1 MRQAMDDLQDEFNS
15 IVILT
20 QSLVVAKNASLM
32 LFRQL
37 ITSLCVQQKQNIR
50 LFTTPMIC
58 EISNYS
64 FDDIFLFLTQYEV
77 WDFLNFHV
85 LTKIVK
91 QFLTDD
97 KMIQR
102 AIEDYQPKVDIFKKN
117 TFLRDYVQVRSNG
130 TCPIPGCKDMM
141 VKLKRNYAQFT
152 LADVS
157 EQEQFLASQ
166 FLLNQFIFR
175 LKYAEEGCVQITW
188 LIPQTAINLL
198 MPENL
203 AKKAEALKHQGIMEI
218 RVDNR
223 YVYKVSSPI

>member
-1 MRQAMDDLQDEFNS
+1 MDGLQDEFNS
-15 IVILT
+15 IVIKT
-20 QSLVVAKNASLM
+20 QSLVVAKNVPLM

-37 ITSLCVQQKQNIR
+37 ITSLCVQHKQNIP
-50 LFTTPMIC
+50 LFTTQMIY
-58 EISNYS
+58 EISNFS
-64 FDDIFLFLTQYEV
+64 FDDIFLFLTRYEV

-97 KMIQR
+97 KTIR
-102 AIEDYQPKVDIFKKN
+102 RTLDAYQPKVDIFKEN
-117 TFLRDYVQVRSNG
+117 TFLKDYVQVRSNG
-130 TCPIPGCKDMM
+130 TCPIPGCKDVM
-141 VKLKRNYAQFT
+141 VKLKGDFERFT

-166 FLLNQFIFR
+166 FFLNQFIFR
-175 LKYAEEGCVQITW
+175 LKYAEKGCVQITW
-188 LIPQTAINLL
+188 LIPETAINLL

-203 AKKAEALKHQGIMEI
+203 SKKGEALKRQGIMEI

-223 YVYKVSSPI
+223 YVYKVGSLFE